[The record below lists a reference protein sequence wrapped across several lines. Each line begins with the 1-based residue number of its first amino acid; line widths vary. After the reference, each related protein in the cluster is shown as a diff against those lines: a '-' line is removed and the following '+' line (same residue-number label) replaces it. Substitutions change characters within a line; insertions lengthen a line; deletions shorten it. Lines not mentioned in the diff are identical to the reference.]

1 MRKTLI
7 SIAAAAAALC
17 AGAAQAQFA
26 KPEDAIKYRQS
37 AMYLMFT
44 HLGRLGATA
53 KGAVPFDA
61 ATVQNNAMI
70 LEQLAQLPWQAFGPG
85 TDTGANTRALPA
97 IWTNNAKFVE
107 TSKRLQL
114 EAAKLSNAAKTGDLA
129 QVKTAFGGVAQ
140 VCKAC
145 HDDFRKD

>member
-1 MRKTLI
+1 MRKVLI
-7 SIAAAAAALC
+7 SIAAAAAAFG
-17 AGAAQAQFA
+17 AGGAQAQFA

-37 AMYLMFT
+37 AMFLMQT
-44 HLGRLGATA
+44 HLVRLGAVA

-61 ATVQNNAMI
+61 AAVQNNAAI

-85 TDTGANTRALPA
+85 TDSGANTRALPV
-97 IWTNNAKFVE
+97 IWTNNPKFID

-114 EAAKLSNAAKTGDLA
+114 ETAKLSAAAKSGDLG
-129 QVKTAFGGVAQ
+129 QVKQAFGGVAQ
-140 VCKAC
+140 VCKGC